1 MPRYG
6 KARRSLNVVS
16 DSIVMIRLVMVTFP
30 SSELASTIGRA
41 LIEERLA
48 ACVNL
53 IPAVRSIFRWQDKIC
68 DETEVLAVFKTTA
81 DAAPTLVERVA
92 QLHPYDVPE
101 AIVIDVADGLP
112 PYLAWIAAA
121 VSAP

>member
-1 MPRYG
+1 MIC
-6 KARRSLNVVS
+6 VV
-16 DSIVMIRLVMVTFP
+16 LVTFP

-53 IPAVRSIFRWQDKIC
+53 IPAVRSIFRWQDKITE
-68 DETEVLAVFKTTA
+68 ETEILAMFKTTIA
-81 DAAPTLVERVA
+81 AAPQLVERVT

-101 AIVIDVADGLP
+101 VLVVPVADGLAA
-112 PYLAWIAAA
+112 YLAWVASSVGA
-121 VSAP
+121 

>member
-1 MPRYG
+1 
-6 KARRSLNVVS
+6 
-16 DSIVMIRLVMVTFP
+16 MIRLVMVTFP

-101 AIVIDVADGLP
+101 AIVIAVADGLP